1 MSSLIYG
8 NSRSTTMAF
17 EKGSLILANYTA
29 SIKETGD
36 VFDTTFEDVAKEHFI
51 HDEGIHYEPKL
62 ISIGDTSYPI
72 LEGVDK
78 VLAETVVDERR
89 TIELA
94 PEMAFGEKN
103 PSKIRMIS
111 IRKLGDNAEK
121 VSVGDRVDIDGRM
134 GTIRFIGSGRVQID
148 YNHRYAGKTI
158 VYDIHVI
165 KSVEDT
171 DDRVVEIIKER
182 LHLHEPDISF
192 ALADNKLSI
201 TISAMQSRLNDLRM
215 AKNFVQSDIFK
226 FVPTIDEVSFI
237 EVYTNPQRPA
247 PENTAESADQPD
259 TAETTDADQPD
270 TAETTDADQPDT
282 AETTDAD
289 QPDTAETTDADQP
302 DTAETTDADQPDTA
316 ETTDADQPDTAET
329 TDADQ
334 PDTAETTD
342 ADQPAADKL

>member
-1 MSSLIYG
+1 
-8 NSRSTTMAF
+8 MAF
-17 EKGSLILANYTA
+17 KKGSLILANYTA

-121 VSVGDRVDIDGRM
+121 VSVGDRVDIDGKM

-158 VYDIHVI
+158 VYDIHVV

-171 DDRVVEIIKER
+171 DDRVAEIIKER

-201 TISAMQSRLNDLRM
+201 TISAMQSRLHDLRM

-247 PENTAESADQPD
+247 PENTAETTGADQPD
-259 TAETTDADQPD
+259 TAETTGADQPD
-270 TAETTDADQPDT
+270 TAETTGADQPDT
-282 AETTDAD
+282 AESAD
-289 QPDTAETTDADQP
+289 QPDTAESADQP
-302 DTAETTDADQPDTA
+302 DTAESADQPDTA
-316 ETTDADQPDTAET
+316 ESADQPDTAES
-329 TDADQ
+329 ADQ
-334 PDTAETTD
+334 PDTAESADQPDTAES
-342 ADQPAADKL
+342 ADQPAADKQ

>member
-1 MSSLIYG
+1 
-8 NSRSTTMAF
+8 MAF

-62 ISIGDTSYPI
+62 ISIGDMSYPI

-121 VSVGDRVDIDGRM
+121 VSVGDRVDIDGKM

-158 VYDIHVI
+158 VYDIHVV

-171 DDRVVEIIKER
+171 NDRVAEIIKER

-192 ALADNKLSI
+192 ALADNKLSV

-226 FVPTIDEVSFI
+226 FVLTIDEVSFI

-247 PENTAESADQPD
+247 LENTAEPADQPD
-259 TAETTDADQPD
+259 TAEPADQPD
-270 TAETTDADQPDT
+270 TAEPADQPDT
-282 AETTDAD
+282 AEPAD
-289 QPDTAETTDADQP
+289 QPDTAEPADQP
-302 DTAETTDADQPDTA
+302 DTAEPADQPDTA
-316 ETTDADQPDTAET
+316 EPADQPDTAEP
-329 TDADQ
+329 ADQ
-334 PDTAETTD
+334 PDTAEPADQPDTAEPADQPDTAEP
-342 ADQPAADKL
+342 ADQPAADKQ